1 MKTKNPLSVNTQ
13 IGIIAECI
21 KDLSKVI
28 PMLKKQSNPAY
39 VKDEA
44 NSQRWKSPLI
54 QDINRQEI
62 VKSIIYCLRDLQYEL
77 LHKPIAKRK
86 YVSACKKLTLDQS
99 LSLLNI
105 YEQDK
110 LEEPLLKKT
119 DPEEIKLTFE
129 RCHIQLSNVKSYTDF
144 RAKLH
149 TTLQSISQYST
160 PAPVPT
166 PASTPIYNIEED
178 ELF

>member
-1 MKTKNPLSVNTQ
+1 MNRKNPLSVNTQ
-13 IGIIAECI
+13 IASIAECI
-21 KDLSKVI
+21 KDLTNIIPELKVSYSPAQEIICPLSKTPCI
-28 PMLKKQSNPAY
+28 Q
-39 VKDEA
+39 
-44 NSQRWKSPLI
+44 KSPLT
-54 QDINRQEI
+54 QDLNRQEI

-86 YVSACKKLTLDQS
+86 YASNTEKLTLDQS

-119 DPEEIKLTFE
+119 DSKEIKLTFE

-144 RAKLH
+144 KAKLH
-149 TTLQSISQYST
+149 TTLQPISQHS
-160 PAPVPT
+160 A
-166 PASTPIYNIEED
+166 PASPPIYNIEED